1 MRRAKIVATL
11 GPATSTYDSI
21 RAILEAGVDV
31 ARMNLSHGSY
41 DVHEG
46 IYNTVRKAAAD
57 LGKPVG
63 IFVDL
68 QGPKIRLGRFAE
80 GPVTLAKGDV
90 FKITIDDIQGNQE
103 ICSTTFKGLPGDV
116 KIGDVL
122 LIDDGKVGLRA
133 TAVSDTT
140 VTTVV
145 EVAGVISN
153 NKGINLPG
161 VAVNVPALSEKDED
175 DLRWGI
181 RLGVDM
187 IALSFVRDASDIVRV
202 HEIMKEEG
210 KFLPVIAKIE
220 KPQAVDALEEIID
233 AFDGVMVARGDL
245 GVELPFWQ
253 VPLVQK
259 RAVELSR
266 RWAKPVI
273 VATQM
278 LESMITASRP
288 TRAEAS
294 DVANAVLDG
303 ADCLMLSGETSVG
316 EFPVETVAAM
326 ASIIEATEENGLHR
340 IPPLGTKP
348 HTHGGAVTLAAA
360 EIAELLGSK
369 FICVFTESG
378 DSLKRVSRLRHEIP
392 TIAFTPSVDTQR
404 RLSIVW
410 GSNVYLVTPV
420 THTDEMFYQ
429 VDELLLSNGLAEV
442 GDEVVVVAG
451 TPPGTQGSTNSLRV
465 HTVGDARNAAA
476 PGYKK

>member
-11 GPATSTYDSI
+11 GPATSSYE
-21 RAILEAGVDV
+21 AIKAIIEAGVDV

-41 DVHEG
+41 EVHEE
-46 IYNTVRKAAAD
+46 IYNTVRRAAKDANKA
-57 LGKPVG
+57 VG

-68 QGPKIRLGRFAE
+68 QGPKIRLGKFAE
-80 GPVTLAKGDV
+80 GPVTLEKGDT
-90 FKITIDDIQGNQE
+90 FKITIEDVVGNKE

-116 KIGDVL
+116 KVGDVL

-133 TAVSDTT
+133 TEVSDTT

-145 EVAGVISN
+145 EVPGPVSN

-187 IALSFVRDASDIVRV
+187 VALSFVRNASDIVRV
-202 HEIMKEEG
+202 HEIMREEG

-220 KPQAVDALEEIID
+220 KPQAVEALEEIID

-259 RAVELSR
+259 RAIELSR

-326 ASIIEATEENGLHR
+326 ASIIESTESNGLHR

-348 HTHGGAVTLAAA
+348 HTRGGAVTLAAA

-369 FICVFTESG
+369 YICVFTESG
-378 DSLKRVSRLRHEIP
+378 DSLKRVARLRHEIP
-392 TIAFTPSVDTQR
+392 TIAFTPSEDTLY
-404 RLSIVW
+404 RLSMVW
-410 GSNVYLVTPV
+410 G
-420 THTDEMFYQ
+420 
-429 VDELLLSNGLAEV
+429 
-442 GDEVVVVAG
+442 
-451 TPPGTQGSTNSLRV
+451 
-465 HTVGDARNAAA
+465 
-476 PGYKK
+476 

>member
-1 MRRAKIVATL
+1 MRRAKIIATL
-11 GPATSTYDSI
+11 GPAVSTYESI
-21 RAILEAGVDV
+21 KAIIEAGVDV

-46 IYNTVRKAAAD
+46 IYNIVRQVAAD
-57 LGKPVG
+57 LNKPIG

-68 QGPKIRLGRFAE
+68 QGPKIRLGRFAD
-80 GPVTLAKGDV
+80 GPVTLEKGAT
-90 FKITIDDIQGNQE
+90 FKITTDDIQGDVNT
-103 ICSTTFKGLPGDV
+103 CSTTFKGLPGDV
-116 KIGDVL
+116 KVGDVL

-133 TAVSDTT
+133 TAVDDST

-145 EVAGVISN
+145 EVAGVVSN

-187 IALSFVRDASDIVRV
+187 IALSFVRNASDIVRV
-202 HEIMKEEG
+202 HEIMREEG

-220 KPQAVDALEEIID
+220 KPQAVEALEEIID

-245 GVELPFWQ
+245 GVELPFWD

-316 EFPVETVAAM
+316 EFPVETVKAM
-326 ASIIEATEENGLHR
+326 ASIIESTEENGLHR
-340 IPPLGTKP
+340 IPALGTKP

-369 FICVFTESG
+369 YICVFTESG
-378 DSLKRVSRLRHEIP
+378 DSLRRVSRLRHEIP
-392 TIAFTPSVDTQR
+392 TIAFTPSTATQR

-410 GSNVYLVTPV
+410 GSNVHLVTPV
-420 THTDEMFYQ
+420 THTDEMMHQ
-429 VDELLLSNGLAEV
+429 VDEILLGQNLAKI

-451 TPPGTQGSTNSLRV
+451 SPPGIPGSTNSLRV
-465 HTVGDARNAAA
+465 HRVGDAINGAA
-476 PGYKK
+476 PAYAK